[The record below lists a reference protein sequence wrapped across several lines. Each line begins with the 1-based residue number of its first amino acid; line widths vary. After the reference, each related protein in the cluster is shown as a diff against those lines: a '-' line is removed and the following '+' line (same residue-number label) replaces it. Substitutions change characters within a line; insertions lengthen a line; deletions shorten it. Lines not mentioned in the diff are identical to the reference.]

1 MNIDTIR
8 KNIVGDY
15 GLASSNR
22 YQITI
27 VSSNIGL
34 SQAIGVTGVSSP
46 IAYESNSSATNPG
59 AKLSYLADEVTI
71 PGYNIATGEFKGPVP
86 GINPKYAHTRQFS
99 EANITF
105 MMDHDHLPFKVMHNW
120 GDYMFPTIDAEGT
133 PFYKTRYYDD
143 YCADIIIDKIETGN
157 PELKK
162 QRLTGAQRTTQT
174 SRETSYTVSRIVL
187 FKAFPYVMSGV
198 TLSNGPNQPL
208 KFQTTFY
215 YERMMQ
221 GTPSNNRFGVVT
233 NEYYNN
239 FGIDAQDSTNFR
251 NFFNGRRVDQ
261 GVLGAEAQA

>member
-27 VSSNIGL
+27 VSNQGL
-34 SQAIGVTGVSSP
+34 SQAIGVSGVTSP
-46 IAYESNSSATNPG
+46 ISYESNNSATNSG

-120 GDYMFPTIDAEGT
+120 ADYMFPTVSASGNAY
-133 PFYKTRYYDD
+133 YKTRYYDD

-157 PELKK
+157 PELAK
-162 QRLTGAQRTTQT
+162 QQLTGAQRITQS
-174 SRETSYTVSRIVL
+174 SRETCYSVSRIVL
-187 FKAFPYVMSGV
+187 YKAFPYVMSGV
-198 TLSNGPNQPL
+198 TVSNGPNQPV

-215 YERMMQ
+215 YERMTQ
-221 GTPSNNRFGVVT
+221 ETPRNDRLGQTIT

-239 FGIDAQDSTNFR
+239 FGDNRQNATNTGD
-251 NFFNGRRVDQ
+251 FFDGSN
-261 GVLGAEAQA
+261 LGPFGTAIG

>member
-27 VSSNIGL
+27 ASNPNL
-34 SQAIGVTGVSSP
+34 STAIGVTGVDSP
-46 IAYESNSSATNPG
+46 ISYESNASATNSG

-71 PGYNIATGEFKGPVP
+71 PGYNIATGEFKGVVP

-105 MMDHDHLPFKVMHNW
+105 MMDHDHLPFKVMHKW
-120 GDYMFPTIDAEGT
+120 ADYIFPPQTAQTEGGEGGVA
-133 PFYKTRYYDD
+133 FYKTRYYDD

-157 PELKK
+157 PELRK
-162 QRLTGAQRTTQT
+162 QKLNEQQRIGLT
-174 SRETSYTVSRIVL
+174 SRETGYTVTRVHL
-187 FKAFPYVMSGV
+187 YKAFPYVMSGV
-198 TLSNGPNQPL
+198 TVSNGPNQPV

-215 YERMMQ
+215 FERMVQ
-221 GTPSNNRFGVVT
+221 STPT
-233 NEYYNN
+233 NALVIPNK
-239 FGIDAQDSTNFR
+239 
-251 NFFNGRRVDQ
+251 
-261 GVLGAEAQA
+261 

>member
-27 VSSNIGL
+27 ASNPNL
-34 SQAIGVTGVSSP
+34 STAIGVTGVDSP
-46 IAYESNSSATNPG
+46 ISYESNASATNSG

-71 PGYNIATGEFKGPVP
+71 PGYNIATGEFKGVVP

-105 MMDHDHLPFKVMHNW
+105 MMDHDHLPFKVMHKW
-120 GDYMFPTIDAEGT
+120 ADYIFPPQTEGGESGVA
-133 PFYKTRYYDD
+133 FYKTRYYDD

-162 QRLTGAQRTTQT
+162 QKLNEQQRIGLT
-174 SRETSYTVSRIVL
+174 SRETGYTVTRVHL
-187 FKAFPYVMSGV
+187 YKAFPYVMSGV
-198 TLSNGPNQPL
+198 TVSNGPNQPV

-215 YERMMQ
+215 FERMVQ
-221 GTPSNNRFGVVT
+221 STPTNTLVISNK
-233 NEYYNN
+233 
-239 FGIDAQDSTNFR
+239 
-251 NFFNGRRVDQ
+251 
-261 GVLGAEAQA
+261 